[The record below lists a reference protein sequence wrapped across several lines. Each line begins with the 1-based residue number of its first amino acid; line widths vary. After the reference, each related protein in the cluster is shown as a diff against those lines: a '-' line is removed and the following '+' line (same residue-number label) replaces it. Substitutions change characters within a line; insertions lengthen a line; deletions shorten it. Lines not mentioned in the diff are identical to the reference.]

1 MADIKASSRLEEN
14 VDVPMSTYLYTVS
27 LMHCMTVSL
36 ALDGAGL
43 GTAWG
48 WQLATSM
55 LADAGFADVRVTEI
69 ESDPINNYY
78 IATK

>member
-1 MADIKASSRLEEN
+1 
-14 VDVPMSTYLYTVS
+14 MSTYLYTTS

-36 ALDGAGL
+36 ALGGAGL

-48 WQLATSM
+48 TQLATSM
-55 LADAGFADVRVTEI
+55 LADAGFADVQVAEI

-78 IATK
+78 IARK

>member
-1 MADIKASSRLEEN
+1 
-14 VDVPMSTYLYTVS
+14 
-27 LMHCMTVSL
+27 MTVSL

-48 WQLATSM
+48 TQLAVSM
-55 LADAGFADVRVTEI
+55 LGDAGFGDVSVAEI

-78 IATK
+78 VARK